1 MTARH
6 DRICRDVRRELVAAL
21 LEVAGR
27 DDLPGR
33 LADHVGAC
41 RDCAAYRDRLLATVR
56 ALPAGPVYHPRLR
69 SRTLAAV
76 ADDRDHAWPALWLW
90 LPPAAAACAAM
101 AYGLPAWVVAGTFE
115 TALGSP
121 GLGLAAA
128 LPLVGSLLVLLPAA
142 LAVVLLR
149 SDPEPN
155 DATPSEPKGVLR

>member
-1 MTARH
+1 MPARP
-6 DRICRDVRRELVAAL
+6 DRICRDARRELIAAL
-21 LEVAGR
+21 LEEPGR

-41 RDCAAYRDRLLATVR
+41 HGCTAYRDLLLAAAR
-56 ALPAGPVYHPRLR
+56 ARPAGPVYHPRLR
-69 SRTLAAV
+69 ARTLV
-76 ADDRDHAWPALWLW
+76 AIARDREHAWPALWLW

-101 AYGLPAWVVAGTFE
+101 AYGLPAWVVAGAFE

-149 SDPEPN
+149 SDPGPN
-155 DATPSEPKGVLR
+155 GATPSEPKGVPR